1 MAALEGMRKWGVGM
15 DPLEAVLREGERSK
29 ERRYGGERVD
39 RGTDVVNE
47 SGKRELRRAAAAAD
61 GFPGLEYE
69 NFSPGAR
76 QGDGGRETVRS
87 RADDDGFVAACRQDP
102 VAASAV
108 ASSSWMVMASSR
120 RVRLK
125 ISR

>member
-1 MAALEGMRKWGVGM
+1 M
-15 DPLEAVLREGERSK
+15 
-29 ERRYGGERVD
+29 D

-47 SGKRELRRAAAAAD
+47 SGKRELRRTAAATD
-61 GFPGLEYE
+61 GVLGLEYE
-69 NFSPGAR
+69 NLAPRVG
-76 QGDGGRETVRS
+76 QCDGGRETVRP
-87 RADDDGFVAACRQDP
+87 RADDDGFVAASRQDP
-102 VAASAV
+102 VAASAA